1 MKFSNN
7 PNKLIS
13 AVLVIAVL
21 SSCAG
26 RTGNPVM
33 TSQYGDRQ
41 KPCKSLELEIQN
53 IEAEMSRLLP
63 KTDKTAKNVAL
74 GVAGWFVI
82 VPWFFMDFKNGEQ
95 VEYEAYRQRYNSLAI
110 LATEKNC
117 DVKPQTYPSVDE
129 IKKEVDAQNKEK
141 NKKNSKPSK

>member
-1 MKFSNN
+1 
-7 PNKLIS
+7 
-13 AVLVIAVL
+13 
-21 SSCAG
+21 
-26 RTGNPVM
+26 
-33 TSQYGDRQ
+33 
-41 KPCKSLELEIQN
+41 
-53 IEAEMSRLLP
+53 
-63 KTDKTAKNVAL
+63 
-74 GVAGWFVI
+74 
-82 VPWFFMDFKNGEQ
+82 MDFKNGEQ